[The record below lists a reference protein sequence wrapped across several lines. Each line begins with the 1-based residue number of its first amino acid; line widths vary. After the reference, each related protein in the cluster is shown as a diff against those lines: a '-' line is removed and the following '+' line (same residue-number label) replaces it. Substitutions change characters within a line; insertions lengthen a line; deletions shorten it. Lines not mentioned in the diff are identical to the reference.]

1 VENLKLDD
9 FTKYKFLSCIRFSPN
24 GKNLGFILH
33 RMDTEENKYLSN
45 IYIYNEEK
53 KSEFKLTSLDEE
65 SSFIWKDN
73 NTILFPAIRNKKD
86 KERKDEFTTYYEIN
100 INGGEANKSFEIPL
114 KINSLEILDEDNL
127 LITATFDPNLPNI
140 KNLSGEEKEKA
151 IKNMEESRDYEVLD
165 EIPFWSNGTGFT
177 NKKRNRLYIYNL
189 RDKILTPITDEFT
202 EVESFKLNKDKSKIL
217 IVASSYMDKM
227 QLKSDLHL
235 YNINED
241 KLEKLTHED
250 VFSYFSADFL
260 EDKIIFTGHNM
271 KSYGVNENPN
281 FYLMNLDGTNVHK
294 ISSDDFDYSIW
305 NSVGSDCRYGSSRSM
320 IVDGEHLYFVTTEID
335 SSYINRIDKNGN
347 IEKLTIN
354 NGSVDGFDVL
364 NGNIK
369 FIGLRGLKLQEL
381 YSLNE
386 KKEIQ
391 LTKFNEWVINERKLS
406 KPELLSFEIDG
417 VTIDGWLMKPVDFE
431 KNKKYPGILDIHGGP
446 KTVYGEVFYHEMQ
459 YWSNEGYVVFFCN
472 PRGSDGKGNEFAD
485 IRGKYGTIDYDD
497 LMKFTDLVLEKY
509 PFIDRERIG
518 VTGGSYGGFMTNWI
532 IGHTKRFK
540 AAASQRSIS
549 NWISKFGTTDIGY
562 YFVDD
567 QQAATPWSDV
577 EKLWFHSPMKYAD
590 KVVTPTLFIHSEED
604 YRCWLPEGIQMFTS
618 LKYHGVDSRLIM
630 FRGENHEL
638 SRSGKP
644 KHRIRRLEEITNWF
658 NKYLKPHINH

>member
-1 VENLKLDD
+1 MENLKLDD

-114 KINSLEILDEDNL
+114 KINSLEILDENNL

-235 YNINED
+235 YNIKED

-281 FYLMNLDGTNVHK
+281 FYLMNLDGTNAHK
-294 ISSDDFDYSIW
+294 ISKDDFDYSIW
-305 NSVGSDCRYGSSRSM
+305 NSVGSDCRYGSSKSI
-320 IVDGEHLYFVTTEID
+320 IVDGEHLYFITTELNN
-335 SSYINRIDKNGN
+335 SYINRINKNGD

-354 NGSVDGFDVL
+354 NGSIDGFDVL

-369 FIGLRGLKLQEL
+369 FIGLRGLRLQEL
-381 YSLNE
+381 YSLEE
-386 KKEIQ
+386 KKEVQ
-391 LTKFNEWVINERKLS
+391 LTKFNEWVINEKKLS
-406 KPELLSFEIDG
+406 TPEHLSFEVDG
-417 VTIDGWLMKPVDFE
+417 VTIDGWIMKPVDFD

-459 YWSNEGYVVFFCN
+459 YWANEGYTVFFCN

-497 LMKFTDLVLEKY
+497 LMKFTDLILEKY

-532 IGHTKRFK
+532 IGHTKRFR

-644 KHRIRRLEEITNWF
+644 KHRIKRLEEITNWF